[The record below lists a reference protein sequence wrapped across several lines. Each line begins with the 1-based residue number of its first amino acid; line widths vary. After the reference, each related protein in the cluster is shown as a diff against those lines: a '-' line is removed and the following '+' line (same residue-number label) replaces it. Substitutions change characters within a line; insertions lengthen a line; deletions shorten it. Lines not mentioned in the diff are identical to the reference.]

1 MTRFLSMLFAL
12 VVACLAP
19 AQDRR
24 ATVQLDDGKV
34 LEGTVLAMDLSTLQM
49 QVGHEVVK
57 LPASRIKSC
66 RFDSGNAPES
76 GARDGDATADVVATP
91 APSQP
96 VVGEA
101 NPSSPAGA
109 QQDPTPSEK
118 ATKPRITWKQ
128 PLPDPVDPEAA
139 AELPHDLRRTS
150 RLRARLEALDQKYPW
165 LEPTAPTQWVSLGL
179 LLAIASTLVV
189 HLSVRFAGAEAAGIG
204 RCFGLTAWYLL
215 TGFLQVAMV
224 PVNDLSVTLMLLAN
238 TTMALFWVGALFAL
252 PRVNALIAF
261 AIQLGFVA
269 FGWGVLELVTAL
281 LGSVGVRT

>member
-12 VVACLAP
+12 LVACLAP
-19 AQDRR
+19 AQERR

-34 LEGTVLAMDLSTLQM
+34 LAGTVLAMDLSTLQM
-49 QVGHEVVK
+49 QVGHEVVT
-57 LPASRIKSC
+57 LPAARIKSC
-66 RFDSGNAPES
+66 RFDASASAES
-76 GARDGDATADVVATP
+76 DGPVGENSAAATP
-91 APSQP
+91 APA
-96 VVGEA
+96 GAGA
-101 NPSSPAGA
+101 NESSSPSTAGEK
-109 QQDPTPSEK
+109 QDPSAGDKAPS
-118 ATKPRITWKQ
+118 KPRITWKQ

-189 HLSVRFAGAEAAGIG
+189 HLSVRFAGAEAAGTG